1 MKRYI
6 ALFSILVV
14 FASLLVG
21 CDLNRMGK
29 DEYYVQITVDGKE
42 VHSKA
47 DNGQKF
53 KDYEYKLTGFDKD
66 GKEKELEFT
75 AQKNLRKEAF
85 LRVYHSDKRC
95 FGLGRSKERRA
106 SSESERKIRCKIRKK
121 KELTNR
127 VNSFLYSQNLLLK

>member
-21 CDLNRMGK
+21 CDINRMGK

-42 VHSKA
+42 Y
-47 DNGQKF
+47 NGKSSNGEPY
-53 KDYEYKLTGFDKD
+53 KDYQYKLPAFDKE

-75 AQKNLRKEAF
+75 AVKNLRKEAF
-85 LRVYHSDKRC
+85 LRLYHSDKK
-95 FGLGRSKERRA
+95 GVTAWEEVKKDELPAKVKEKLGVK
-106 SSESERKIRCKIRKK
+106 
-121 KELTNR
+121 
-127 VNSFLYSQNLLLK
+127 

>member
-42 VHSKA
+42 Y
-47 DNGQKF
+47 NGKSSNGEPY
-53 KDYEYKLTGFDKD
+53 KDYQYKLTGFDKD
-66 GKEKELEFT
+66 GKEKELEFN

-85 LRVYHSDKRC
+85 LRVYHSDKK
-95 FGLGRSKERRA
+95 GVSAWEEVKKDELPAKVKE
-106 SSESERKIRCKIRKK
+106 KLNVK
-121 KELTNR
+121 
-127 VNSFLYSQNLLLK
+127 

>member
-1 MKRYI
+1 MKRCI

-21 CDLNRMGK
+21 CDINRMGK

-42 VHSKA
+42 TYSKA
-47 DNGQKF
+47 DNGEKF

-85 LRVYHSDKRC
+85 LRVYNSDKK
-95 FGLGRSKERRA
+95 GVTAWEEVKKDELPAKVKEKLGAK
-106 SSESERKIRCKIRKK
+106 
-121 KELTNR
+121 
-127 VNSFLYSQNLLLK
+127 

>member
-21 CDLNRMGK
+21 CDINRLGK

-42 VHSKA
+42 YNGKA
-47 DNGQKF
+47 TNGEKY
-53 KDYEYKLTGFDKD
+53 KDYQYKLTGFDKD

-85 LRVYHSDKRC
+85 LRVYHSDKK
-95 FGLGRSKERRA
+95 GVSAWEEVKKDELPAKVKEKLGVK
-106 SSESERKIRCKIRKK
+106 
-121 KELTNR
+121 
-127 VNSFLYSQNLLLK
+127 

>member
-21 CDLNRMGK
+21 CDINRLGK

-42 VHSKA
+42 Y
-47 DNGQKF
+47 NGKSSNGEPY
-53 KDYEYKLTGFDKD
+53 KNYEYKLNGFDKE
-66 GKEKELEFT
+66 GKEKELEFN

-85 LRVYHSDKRC
+85 LRVYNSDKK
-95 FGLGRSKERRA
+95 GVTAWEEVKKDELPAKVKEKLGVK
-106 SSESERKIRCKIRKK
+106 
-121 KELTNR
+121 
-127 VNSFLYSQNLLLK
+127 

>member
-42 VHSKA
+42 YNGKS
-47 DNGQKF
+47 DNGEQYKHF
-53 KDYEYKLTGFDKD
+53 EYKLKGFDKD
-66 GKEKELEFT
+66 GKEKELEFN

-85 LRVYHSDKRC
+85 LRVYNSDKK
-95 FGLGRSKERRA
+95 GVTAWEEVKKDELPAKVKEKLGAK
-106 SSESERKIRCKIRKK
+106 
-121 KELTNR
+121 
-127 VNSFLYSQNLLLK
+127 

>member
-42 VHSKA
+42 YNGKS
-47 DNGQKF
+47 DNGEPYKHF
-53 KDYEYKLTGFDKD
+53 EYKLKGFDKD
-66 GKEKELEFT
+66 GKEKELEFN
-75 AQKNLRKEAF
+75 AQKNLRKNAF
-85 LRVYHSDKRC
+85 LRVYHSDKK
-95 FGLGRSKERRA
+95 GVSAWEEVKKDELPAKVQEKLGAK
-106 SSESERKIRCKIRKK
+106 
-121 KELTNR
+121 
-127 VNSFLYSQNLLLK
+127 

>member
-21 CDLNRMGK
+21 CDLNRMDK
-29 DEYYVQITVDGKE
+29 DEYYVQITMDGKE
-42 VHSKA
+42 GVSKSI
-47 DNGQKF
+47 DGEVIGKE
-53 KDYEYKLTGFDKD
+53 YEYTLSGFDKE

-85 LRVYHSDKRC
+85 LRVYHSDKK
-95 FGLGRSKERRA
+95 GVTAWEEVQKDELPTKVEGKLGVK
-106 SSESERKIRCKIRKK
+106 
-121 KELTNR
+121 
-127 VNSFLYSQNLLLK
+127 

>member
-29 DEYYVQITVDGKE
+29 DEYYVQITVDGTEKNG
-42 VHSKA
+42 KA
-47 DNGQKF
+47 DNGQPF
-53 KDYEYKLTGFDKD
+53 KSFEYKLPAFDKE
-66 GKEKELEFT
+66 GKEKEIEFT

-85 LRVYHSDKRC
+85 LRVFYSDQK
-95 FGLGRSKERRA
+95 GVTAWEEVKKDELPAKVKEKLGVK
-106 SSESERKIRCKIRKK
+106 
-121 KELTNR
+121 
-127 VNSFLYSQNLLLK
+127 

>member
-42 VHSKA
+42 Y
-47 DNGQKF
+47 NGKSSNGEPY
-53 KDYEYKLTGFDKD
+53 KDYQYKLAGFDKD
-66 GKEKELEFT
+66 GKEKELEFS

-85 LRVYHSDKRC
+85 LRVYNSDKK
-95 FGLGRSKERRA
+95 GVTAWEEVKKDELPAKVKE
-106 SSESERKIRCKIRKK
+106 KLNVK
-121 KELTNR
+121 
-127 VNSFLYSQNLLLK
+127 

>member
-42 VHSKA
+42 YNGKS
-47 DNGQKF
+47 DNGEPYKHF
-53 KDYEYKLTGFDKD
+53 EYKVKAYDKD
-66 GKEKELEFT
+66 GKEKEVEFN

-85 LRVYHSDKRC
+85 LRVYNSDKK
-95 FGLGRSKERRA
+95 GATAWEEAKKDELPAKVKEKLGAK
-106 SSESERKIRCKIRKK
+106 
-121 KELTNR
+121 
-127 VNSFLYSQNLLLK
+127 